1 MEMNELFQQ
10 LSEEVMNEKL
20 GDKMKHFMT
29 YGPGGGPDTR
39 SPQEAKEAVKRM
51 LISMLKKTP
60 GGEPWRA
67 GEENLHKAYD
77 MLLPKV
83 IKYISGL

>member
-51 LISMLKKTP
+51 LI
-60 GGEPWRA
+60 G
-67 GEENLHKAYD
+67 
-77 MLLPKV
+77 
-83 IKYISGL
+83 